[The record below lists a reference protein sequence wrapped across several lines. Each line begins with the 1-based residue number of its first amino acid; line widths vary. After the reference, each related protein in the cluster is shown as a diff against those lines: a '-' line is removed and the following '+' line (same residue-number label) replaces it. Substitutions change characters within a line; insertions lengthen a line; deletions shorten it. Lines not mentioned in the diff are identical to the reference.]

1 MCFFLF
7 IALAIAR
14 GLPAKASPVPC
25 VEIEQSTKDL
35 TSETLHLLEK
45 LKTDVG
51 NNTVKIVSSSNRFI
65 NYKRK
70 KLIMYSCT

>member
-14 GLPAKASPVPC
+14 GLPAKVSPALC
-25 VEIEQSTKDL
+25 VKNEGSTKDL
-35 TSETLHLLEK
+35 TSETLLLLEK

-51 NNTVKIVSSSNRFI
+51 NNIEKIVSSSNSFI
-65 NYKRK
+65 NYKR
-70 KLIMYSCT
+70 T

>member
-14 GLPAKASPVPC
+14 GLPTKASPVPC
-25 VEIEQSTKDL
+25 VKNEGSTKDL
-35 TSETLHLLEK
+35 TSETLLLLEK

-51 NNTVKIVSSSNRFI
+51 NNIEKIVSSSNRFI
-65 NYKRK
+65 H
-70 KLIMYSCT
+70 